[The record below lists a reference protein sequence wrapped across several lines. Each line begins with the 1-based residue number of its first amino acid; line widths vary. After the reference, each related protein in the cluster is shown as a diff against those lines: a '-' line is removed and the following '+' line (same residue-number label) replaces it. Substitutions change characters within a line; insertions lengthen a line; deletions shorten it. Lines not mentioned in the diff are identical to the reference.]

1 MELSWKKYPF
11 VICKLLGMVVNILTA
26 DDKYTLLNRI
36 SFRQPIQMQ
45 LSEKERGFSPFVSA
59 FMKSRLSFEYF
70 QKN

>member
-1 MELSWKKYPF
+1 
-11 VICKLLGMVVNILTA
+11 MVVNILTA

-45 LSEKERGFSPFVSA
+45 LSEKERRFSPFVSA